1 MSPNLIGTLPA
12 STKPTRVQIWVVRPA
27 GSRIFRNETLSGA
40 ATARERIMHGS
51 DWMMGAI
58 QANADAYYEDFRAYS
73 RASKRNPRVSRSSS
87 SWRTPFLPRSRPRRP
102 YAPAHRRTFR
112 SRRQD
117 GPLSGRPGVEALRRL
132 RREPPAP
139 CPPELVNIATMTGP
153 REW

>member
-58 QANADAYYEDFRAYS
+58 QANADAYYEDFQGVFQGVEKKSPGVTKQFFVANAVPTS
-73 RASKRNPRVSRSSS
+73 VSPPATLRASASTNISV
-87 SWRTPFLPRSRPRRP
+87 T
-102 YAPAHRRTFR
+102 AA
-112 SRRQD
+112 
-117 GPLSGRPGVEALRRL
+117 GRPAVWTTRR
-132 RREPPAP
+132 
-139 CPPELVNIATMTGP
+139 
-153 REW
+153 